1 MLEAINLKKVYK
13 PRRGVPVNAL
23 DGVSLKLPDTGMV
36 FILGK
41 SGSGKSTLL
50 NILGG
55 LDKYDSGD
63 ILIKGVSSKKFKQK
77 HFDSYRNTYIGF
89 IFQEYNIL
97 EEFSIGAN
105 IGLALELQGKRAT
118 SEAINNILKEVDL
131 AGMGNRRPNEL
142 SGGQKQRVAIAR
154 ALVKNPEIIM
164 ADEPTGALDSK
175 TGRQV
180 FDTLKKLSKTKLVLI
195 VSHDREFSE
204 QYADRIIEL
213 ADGKIIS
220 DVEYSGENNAA
231 AEENGLNFRE
241 NEIEI
246 PEDYVLTQEDMD
258 AINEFLRLKRAGQ
271 KTRLGIFSKKSKSGM
286 AGAFVPTD
294 ESKIKAHTGEKFKLI
309 KSKLPL
315 KNAFKMGT
323 QSLKHKPVRLVF
335 TILLSVVA
343 FSLFGLATTVAGYD
357 HVETTYNSL
366 VDSDI
371 KYISFQK
378 GWNSNPDD
386 SDYFQTYGTTITN
399 EEKEKLES
407 DLGITFK
414 GLINARAGAYNMFYD
429 AEKLNGSTDFR
440 TIAHFTEQDLS
451 AYKYTVDGRL
461 PQNDDEVAITDWMLE
476 LLKIAD
482 FSPMDKNEKV
492 EVNSAADIKGKAI
505 NLNIYI
511 ENNMGGM
518 PSESKS
524 YTIVGVINTGFNAQ
538 RYEVNMVRQDGES
551 NFYDHLMYMEYEA
564 ITAYS
569 PVGSLFVSEN
579 VYNDL
584 YASATAGVEIS
595 DSEIAM
601 QSFQADFNSQS
612 FTFGDSFSLSNNIRP
627 LSSITDKDTGVFF
640 ADASKTEL
648 GDYDVLVNASWDFRE
663 LLSTAASSNEIKIT
677 LAQAQSLWERNY
689 NSCRNNYSSASEMMA
704 DTYVGT
710 YIYSLSD
717 ATDFEKCVAYI
728 EAMRSNPTLLSQIF
742 CEWEESK
749 ISVKSKQ
756 DEVGVL
762 GERKAVNVVGIFDPS
777 KIENNSWSTVVSD
790 ELWNVGKADYLA
802 ELQMRDDMMNEEYGP
817 RGPFKT
823 VIAPTPTGEKL
834 RDVIKYVQN
843 IYEDGKLQYSLA
855 NEVNVLLDDMKDI
868 LDTLGQVFLWVGV
881 GFAVF
886 AALMMFNFIVTSIN
900 YKKREIGILRAIGSR
915 SNDVFSIFFSESF
928 VIAMIN
934 FVLSAGISFAVTMVI
949 NNLLRNEYGL
959 LMTILSFGAVNV
971 VYILAIS
978 IGVAFIASF
987 LPVRK
992 IAAKKPIDAI
1002 RDR

>member
-13 PRRGVPVNAL
+13 PKRGVPVNAL
-23 DGVSLKLPDTGMV
+23 DGVSVKLPDTGMV

-220 DVEYSGENNAA
+220 DVEYSGENNTA
-231 AEENGLNFRE
+231 AEEKGLNFKE

-246 PEDYVLTQEDMD
+246 PDDYVLTQEDMD

-271 KTRLGIFSKKSKSGM
+271 KTRLGIFSKKNKSGM

-294 ESKIKAHTGEKFKLI
+294 ESKIKPHSGEKFKLI
-309 KSKLPL
+309 KSRLPL

-323 QSLKHKPVRLVF
+323 QSIKHKPVRLAF

-343 FSLFGLATTVAGYD
+343 FSLFGLATSVAGYD

-366 VDSDI
+366 IDSGI
-371 KYISFQK
+371 KYVSFQK
-378 GWNSNPDD
+378 GWNSDPDEY
-386 SDYFQTYGTTITN
+386 DYFNTYNTSFTD
-399 EEKEKLES
+399 EEKTRIEGE
-407 DLGITFK
+407 LGVSFM
-414 GLINARAGAYNMFYD
+414 GLINARADSWNMFYSQD
-429 AEKLNGSTDFR
+429 KLYGSSEFR
-440 TIAHFTEQDLS
+440 SVAHFTEADLD
-451 AYKYTVDGRL
+451 AFKFTVDGRL
-461 PQNDDEVAITDWMLE
+461 PLADNEVAITDWTLA
-476 LLKIAD
+476 LLKGAGY
-482 FSPMDKNEKV
+482 SSTDKNEKI
-492 EVNSAADIKGKAI
+492 EINSADDIIGKKI
-505 NLNIYI
+505 NSSIRINSNFGSSG
-511 ENNMGGM
+511 EMV
-518 PSESKS
+518 SRE
-524 YTIVGVINTGFNAQ
+524 YTIVGVVNTGFNAQ
-538 RYEVNMVRQDGES
+538 RYETNMFQQDEEQGI
-551 NFYDHLMYMEYEA
+551 YDYLLYKEYEA
-564 ITAYS
+564 IVDFS
-569 PVGSLFVSEN
+569 PTGALFVSKN
-579 VYNDL
+579 VYDNL
-584 YASATAGVEIS
+584 YEQAVAGTTVTDEQISNIFDSRFNPQNIGDPFNRTIHLNSWIRPFASLTDSSAVFFNEAGKTALEGYEVLLPAGSIYNAVH
-595 DSEIAM
+595 DY
-601 QSFQADFNSQS
+601 FNSCDTKLTDAMAQEILDIGGYGS
-612 FTFGDSFSLSNNIRP
+612 ITEIKNNI
-627 LSSITDKDTGVFF
+627 SVNHYF
-640 ADASKTEL
+640 EL
-648 GDYDVLVNASWDFRE
+648 VG
-663 LLSTAASSNEIKIT
+663 I
-677 LAQAQSLWERNY
+677 
-689 NSCRNNYSSASEMMA
+689 NSE
-704 DTYVGT
+704 
-710 YIYSLSD
+710 
-717 ATDFEKCVAYI
+717 FEKCKVYVEVLKVNNQNALN
-728 EAMRSNPTLLSQIF
+728 AIF
-742 CEWEESK
+742 CEYTESQ
-749 ISVKSKQ
+749 IGVK
-756 DEVGVL
+756 DFEGLEL
-762 GERKAVNVVGIFDPS
+762 GAVSPIKVVGFFNTS
-777 KIENNSWSTVVSD
+777 KLEGNSNVTVMSD
-790 ELWNVGKADYLA
+790 ELWNVGKADFLA
-802 ELQMRDDMMNEEYGP
+802 EMQSSTDKMSEEFGP
-817 RGPFKT
+817 TGPFKT
-823 VIAPTPTGEKL
+823 IVAPAAAGDKL
-834 RDVIKYVQN
+834 MQVIKYVQN
-843 IYEDGKLQYSLA
+843 TYEEGHVQYSLSNA
-855 NEVNVLLDDMKDI
+855 VNVLLDDMKEI
-868 LDTLGQVFLWVGV
+868 LDVLGQVFLWVGV
-881 GFAVF
+881 GFAAF
-886 AALMMFNFIVTSIN
+886 ASLMMFNFIVTSIN

-934 FVLSAGISFAVTMVI
+934 FVLSAGISFGVTMLI
-949 NNLLRNEYGL
+949 NNLLREEYGL
-959 LMTILSFGAVNV
+959 LMTILSFGVMNII
-971 VYILAIS
+971 YIFAIS
-978 IGVAFIASF
+978 LGVAFIASF
-987 LPVRK
+987 MPVRK